1 MKISSILNLLPDS
14 FESMERFQFNLENE
28 IYEEG
33 MLDAYEVLAKFRL
46 FEKLIKDLTKSP
58 RFKEAVSSEL
68 SEGENDFGLFTIKE
82 SSRDSFDFSKDSNF
96 KVFKENEEKAKV
108 KLKEYTDFLKRVP
121 EEGLVDEETGE
132 FFEKPPLAK
141 SSKVITVTWKKPKQ
155 IKDYKE
161 NNHLD
166 NIFNK

>member
-1 MKISSILNLLPDS
+1 MYSVIIEKTDKFVMKTYN
-14 FESMERFQFNLENE
+14 
-28 IYEEG
+28 
-33 MLDAYEVLAKFRL
+33 
-46 FEKLIKDLTKSP
+46 
-58 RFKEAVSSEL
+58 RFKPAFVKGKGTKLYDEA
-68 SEGENDFGLFTIKE
+68 N
-82 SSRDSFDFSKDSNF
+82 
-96 KVFKENEEKAKV
+96 
-108 KLKEYTDFLKRVP
+108 KEYTDFLKRVP

-166 NIFNK
+166 NIFNKE